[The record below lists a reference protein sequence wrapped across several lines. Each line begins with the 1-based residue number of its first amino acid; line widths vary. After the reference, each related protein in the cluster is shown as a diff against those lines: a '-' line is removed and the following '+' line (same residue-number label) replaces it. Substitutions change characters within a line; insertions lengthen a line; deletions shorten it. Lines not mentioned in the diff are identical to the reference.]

1 MTQRLDFYHLPK
13 DQKLLT
19 TRDHDLIRTLKT
31 ILQIEQSQTFTSDT
45 LRLYGLDRFF
55 PDKTH
60 GIGGFFA
67 RLKVNGKAV
76 EVGWVRSTCP
86 TNHGRQIRKYCF
98 ATEKEGVDLG

>member
-19 TRDHDLIRTLKT
+19 TRDHDLIRTLRT

-55 PDKTH
+55 PDKIH

-67 RLKVNGKAV
+67 RLKANGKALD
-76 EVGWVRSTCP
+76 VGFTRSTFP
-86 TNHGRQIRKYCF
+86 SNHGRQIRKYRF
-98 ATEKEGVDLG
+98 ADEGVDLG